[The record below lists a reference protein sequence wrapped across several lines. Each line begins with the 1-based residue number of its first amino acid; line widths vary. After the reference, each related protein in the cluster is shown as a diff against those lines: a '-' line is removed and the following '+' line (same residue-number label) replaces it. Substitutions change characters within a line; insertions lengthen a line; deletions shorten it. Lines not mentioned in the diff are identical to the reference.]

1 VGLLRASVTV
11 PESTGA
17 AYTVVA
23 LTGEVDA
30 TNSEE
35 LYGVLESVVLQ
46 LPRLLV
52 VDLSELTFMDS
63 TGLRMLLRS
72 SRELDQQGGVL
83 ALASP
88 QVSVARVLQLTRAD
102 QLIPVYATVADAIA
116 EA

>member
-1 VGLLRASVTV
+1 VGLLRASVTI

-17 AYTVVA
+17 AYTVVE
-23 LTGEVDA
+23 LNGEVDA
-30 TNSEE
+30 TNSDE
-35 LYGVLESVVLQ
+35 LYDVLESVVRQ
-46 LPRLLV
+46 LPSLLV
-52 VDLSELTFMDS
+52 VDLSALTFMDS

-88 QVSVARVLQLTRAD
+88 QLPVARVLQLTRAD
-102 QLIPVYATVADAIA
+102 QLIPVYGTVADAIA